1 MTKKE
6 QIVPL
11 GHRLLIKPDEVKE
24 EVSEGGIVLTN
35 ETIKADEQAVVRGTV
50 LAIGT
55 TCWKDLG
62 NRQIVIVKDKVTE
75 VISDGDPWCK
85 VGDRVYFQR
94 YSGMRIPN
102 ELGKYRADVLL
113 LGDQD
118 VTALSIEE

>member
-1 MTKKE
+1 MTE
-6 QIVPL
+6 VIVPL

-24 EVSEGGIVLTN
+24 EVTDGGIVLID
-35 ETIKADEQAVVRGTV
+35 ETIKADEQATVKGTV
-50 LAIGT
+50 LAIGS

-62 NRQIVIVKDKVTE
+62 NRQIVIVKDNVTE
-75 VISDGDPWCK
+75 VISDGKPWCK
-85 VGDRVYFQR
+85 VGDKVYYQR

-102 ELGKYRADVLL
+102 ELGKYRSDVLL